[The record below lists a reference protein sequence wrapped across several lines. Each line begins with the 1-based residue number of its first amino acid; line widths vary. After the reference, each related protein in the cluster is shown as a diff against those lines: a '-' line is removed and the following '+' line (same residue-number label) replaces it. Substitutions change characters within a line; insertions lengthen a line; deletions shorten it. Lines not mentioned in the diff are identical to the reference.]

1 MKILIDSHL
10 LVWLSAATAKLPLD
24 ARKLIEDKE
33 HRLFFSSASIWEL
46 TVKHSLGKN
55 DIPVHPRVLHAA
67 LIENGFEELP
77 VTSAHALS
85 VGALPPV
92 HKDPFDRILVAQ
104 SIAEGMLLLTSDEI
118 LAQYDA
124 PVRFVR

>member
-1 MKILIDSHL
+1 
-10 LVWLSAATAKLPLD
+10 
-24 ARKLIEDKE
+24 
-33 HRLFFSSASIWEL
+33 
-46 TVKHSLGKN
+46 
-55 DIPVHPRVLHAA
+55 